1 MSSKLEQIRILV
13 ETKPKH
19 YTRMIN
25 KDPEMIETISPH
37 YGDTVP
43 EKVFNLLH
51 PETQVVCP
59 QGNNK
64 KFKSVTEGYIFC
76 GTTANCACANASM
89 KESVSK
95 IKLAAT
101 SEEKAATNERRAKT
115 NLEKYGVENIGQT
128 EKAKAAHADFYAA
141 LPRKEK
147 VKKEKPPKEPKLRA
161 RKPSTPVDAES
172 AARYA
177 AHITDST
184 CKYSRWYRNI
194 VQAAALRTIDTYT
207 ESHHI
212 IPRSMGGS
220 DEKANRVDLTAR
232 EHFICHW
239 LLTKIFKSGKGQWKM
254 LNALRMM
261 RADNSRDK
269 TKRYSTKITARVY
282 ESIRET
288 YAKLQ
293 SEKNSGEGNP
303 MHGSKFYRSPDGRER
318 QRTAIMGEKNGAK
331 SPEARK
337 KISEKMKA
345 RKRAASMLSNQATSA
360 DTAAD

>member
-1 MSSKLEQIRILV
+1 MSSKREQIKHLV
-13 ETKPKH
+13 ETSPKH
-19 YTRMIN
+19 YAKMISN
-25 KDPEMIETISPH
+25 RPELLQEIEACF
-37 YGDTVP
+37 GDTIP
-43 EKVFNLLH
+43 KKVYHYLN
-51 PETQVVCP
+51 PNVETVC
-59 QGNNK
+59 QYGNSK
-64 KFKSVTEGYIFC
+64 KFYSVVDGYRFC
-76 GTTANCACANASM
+76 GHPKFCACAR
-89 KESVSK
+89 ESIAKTVSDTK
-95 IKLAAT
+95 SLAT
-101 SEEKAATNERRAKT
+101 PEEKAATNERRAKT

-128 EKAKAAHADFYAA
+128 EKAKAAHADFYATF
-141 LPRKEK
+141 PRKEK

-161 RKPSTPVDAES
+161 RKSPTPVDAET
-172 AARYA
+172 AAQYS

-261 RADNSRDK
+261 RADNSQNLR
-269 TKRYSTKITARVY
+269 RYKTKITARVY
-282 ESIRET
+282 ESIKET

-303 MHGSKFYRSPDGRER
+303 MHGSKFYRSADGRER
-318 QRTAIMGEKNGAK
+318 QRTAIMGERNGAK
-331 SPEARK
+331 TPEARK
-337 KISEKMKA
+337 KISEKLKA
-345 RKRAASMLSNQATSA
+345 RWRTTSMLNENSTSA